1 MAEVS
6 QADIERLAARVAM
19 LVSDDGEA
27 ANAGRAV
34 GQLARR
40 LGLSGGDLKELFL
53 TGSLSGGRKP
63 PEPTVDAQQEIA
75 TLKRNLRRLEHVV
88 HNLQEERDRLVAEA
102 GSLRVGMYRAR
113 ANRKL
118 RLGLIGLG
126 ALIVLGG
133 GWAVAYL
140 DCYLAP
146 RTPPRREAPA
156 GLAGTGTTAVI
167 RSARGTL
174 YSEPDKASA
183 PVSFVPIGTR
193 LPLRRLVWN
202 MMTQWAE
209 VDLNGKTA
217 FVPTTEIEMF

>member
-6 QADIERLAARVAM
+6 QDDIERLAARVAM
-19 LVSDDGEA
+19 LVSEDGEA

-63 PEPTVDAQQEIA
+63 AEPSVDAQQEIA

-88 HNLQEERDRLVAEA
+88 HNLQEERDQLVAEA

-118 RLGLIGLG
+118 RWMIGVMG
-126 ALIVLGG
+126 VLVIAVG
-133 GWAVAYL
+133 GWAIAYL
-140 DCYLAP
+140 DFDMAP
-146 RTPPRREAPA
+146 RTPRRE
-156 GLAGTGTTAVI
+156 TALGQNATVVVM
-167 RSARGTL
+167 RSVRGTL
-174 YSEPDKASA
+174 YSEPDKTSA
-183 PVSFVPIGTR
+183 PVSFVPAGTR

-202 MMTQWAE
+202 LMTQWAE

-217 FVPTTEIEMF
+217 YVPTTEIDLF

>member
-6 QADIERLAARVAM
+6 QDDIERLAARVAM
-19 LVSDDGEA
+19 LVSEDGEA

-63 PEPTVDAQQEIA
+63 VEPSVDAQQEIA

-88 HNLQEERDRLVAEA
+88 HNLQEERDQLVAEA

-118 RLGLIGLG
+118 RWMIGVMG
-126 ALIVLGG
+126 VLVIAVG

-140 DCYLAP
+140 DFDMAP
-146 RTPPRREAPA
+146 RPPRRETALGQNA
-156 GLAGTGTTAVI
+156 TGVVV
-167 RSARGTL
+167 RSVRGTL

-183 PVSFVPIGTR
+183 PVSFVPAGTR

-217 FVPTTEIEMF
+217 YVPTTEIDLF

>member
-6 QADIERLAARVAM
+6 QDDIERLAARVAM

-126 ALIVLGG
+126 VLFLAG
-133 GWAVAYL
+133 GWAL
-140 DCYLAP
+140 EH
-146 RTPPRREAPA
+146 TRR
-156 GLAGTGTTAVI
+156 
-167 RSARGTL
+167 
-174 YSEPDKASA
+174 K
-183 PVSFVPIGTR
+183 
-193 LPLRRLVWN
+193 LVGGMN
-202 MMTQWAE
+202 TAE
-209 VDLNGKTA
+209 VQ
-217 FVPTTEIEMF
+217 P

>member
-6 QADIERLAARVAM
+6 QDDIERLAARVAM

-140 DCYLAP
+140 DFDLAP

-156 GLAGTGTTAVI
+156 GLAGVFLDKP
-167 RSARGTL
+167 ARQRCDPAACGDHL
-174 YSEPDKASA
+174 EHDVGGFDHLVLLRAAAS
-183 PVSFVPIGTR
+183 GQQK
-193 LPLRRLVWN
+193 LV
-202 MMTQWAE
+202 
-209 VDLNGKTA
+209 VDIQSLDLDRVRNQR
-217 FVPTTEIEMF
+217 FI